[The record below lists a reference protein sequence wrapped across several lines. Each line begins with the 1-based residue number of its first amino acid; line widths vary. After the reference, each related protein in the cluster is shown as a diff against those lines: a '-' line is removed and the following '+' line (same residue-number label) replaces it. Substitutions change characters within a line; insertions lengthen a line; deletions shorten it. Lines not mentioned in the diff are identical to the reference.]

1 MKRLLPLYSL
11 LILLGGCSWMG
22 FGDKKAPPPPTLAE
36 LQPAELP
43 AVDVELPQP
52 TLEDIVGHYKSALE
66 VAEEPETRR
75 KIERRLAG
83 LEMLQSEQR
92 QVDGADVG
100 PYYQGA
106 VELYQGLLKNHPD
119 HQGNDRLLYQLAKAY
134 ELDGKIDRAM
144 TELNRL
150 VKEYPQSSFYGEA
163 QFRRAELLF
172 SQGNYRDAAQ
182 AYQAVINHQQGSG
195 SAFYRNALYMHGWS
209 QFKRNRYRDSLDS
222 FAKVLD
228 GLIPNEGDLENL
240 PRSKRDIADDSL
252 RVMSLVFS
260 YLEGA
265 KTIAEVTAEQGERH
279 YQYLHYQRLG
289 DLYLD
294 KERYQDSADTF
305 LAFVKAY
312 PGHDKAP
319 LFNVKTIEVYGKGN
333 FPLLVLDAKRNFVSN
348 YGIASDFWQRKGE
361 AVRDT
366 LRPHLHSYLTELAKY
381 QHAEAQAQQ
390 RGLND
395 TSLKSKKAKTGTK
408 PTVAQVQ
415 QSFLAAANYYR
426 EFIATF
432 PADKAT
438 PGMVFLMAESL
449 YEGGNLPAA
458 ITAYEQVAYE
468 YLGKDRYL
476 SKDQGAE
483 AGYSAILAYDKYLAS
498 TSLDPEQDQRW
509 QYRKIDSAQ
518 RFASHYASDKR
529 AVPVL
534 TKSAE
539 QLLALKDYPRAID
552 AAQKVT
558 DWQPA
563 PQVDLARTAWLVQG
577 HSQFELQQFEPAE
590 QAYRGALAL
599 MVGKSQ
605 QQARQQ
611 TTERLAATVF
621 KRGEQLLAADDKAGA
636 VEQLLRIQAL
646 SPGSEIA
653 IKGQYDAAAYL
664 MDLAQWQQAENVLV
678 AFRRNH
684 GKHKLAA
691 TIPAKLTVV
700 YQEQEKWQPAA
711 ESLLAMANGS
721 DDPEVKRESQYL
733 AAEMYEKAKN
743 WQKAIEHFR
752 DYAHSYPEPF
762 AVVTEARY
770 KMSELYVTTKEPQKR
785 RYWLRKLID
794 GHKQVGHKAKEGG
807 ERSKYLAA
815 LSANVLA
822 DDQYQVFKT
831 IALKLPLKKS
841 LKKKRAAME
850 KTIAAYQ
857 GVLDYGVQ
865 EFTTQASFQLGS
877 VYAQLSRD
885 LMNSQRPKLNELEL
899 EQYELLLEEQA
910 YPFEETAIDIHQR
923 NAQRSWQGIYDQWVK
938 QSFAALAQL
947 MPGRYQKPE
956 KTAEISRDIQ

>member
-1 MKRLLPLYSL
+1 MKHLLPLCSL
-11 LILLGGCSWMG
+11 LLLLSGCSWMG

-36 LQPAELP
+36 LKPAELP
-43 AVDVELPQP
+43 AVDRELPKP
-52 TLEDIVGHYKSALE
+52 TLGDIVGHYKSALE
-66 VAEEPETRR
+66 IAEEPETRR

-106 VELYQGLLKNHPD
+106 VDLYQGLLENHPD
-119 HQGNDRLLYQLAKAY
+119 HEGNDRLLYQLAKAY
-134 ELDGKIDRAM
+134 ELDGKVDQAM

-150 VKEYPQSSFYGEA
+150 VNDYPQSAFYGEA

-172 SQGNYRDAAQ
+172 SKGNYRGAAQ
-182 AYQAVINHQQGSG
+182 AYQAVIDHQQGSD

-228 GLIPNEGDLENL
+228 GLIPNAGDLENL

-260 YLEGA
+260 YLDGA
-265 KTIAEVTAEQGERH
+265 KTIAEVAAEQGERH
-279 YQYLHYQRLG
+279 YQHLLYQQLG

-305 LAFVKAY
+305 LAFVKTY
-312 PGHDKAP
+312 PGHDRAP
-319 LFNVKTIEVYGKGN
+319 LFNVKTIDVYGKGN

-348 YGIASDFWQRKGE
+348 YGINSDFWQRKSE
-361 AVRDT
+361 PVRDT

-390 RGLND
+390 KQLND
-395 TSLKSKKAKTGTK
+395 TSLESKKAKKK
-408 PTVAQVQ
+408 PSQDQVQ
-415 QSFLAAANYYR
+415 IAFLAAADYYSQ
-426 EFIATF
+426 FIATF
-432 PADKAT
+432 PDDKAT

-449 YEGGNLPAA
+449 YEGNDLPAA
-458 ITAYEQVAYE
+458 IHAYEQVAY
-468 YLGKDRYL
+468 DYL
-476 SKDQGAE
+476 SKDKGAE
-483 AGYSAILAYDKYLAS
+483 AGYSAILAYDQYLTAAA
-498 TSLDPEQDQRW
+498 LDAEQGQEW

-518 RFASHYASDKR
+518 RFANHYANDKR

-539 QLLALKDYPRAID
+539 QLLALKDYPRAIET
-552 AAQKVT
+552 ARQVT

-563 PQVDLARTAWLVQG
+563 PQADLMRTGWLVQG
-577 HSQFELQQFEPAE
+577 HSQFELQQFEQAE
-590 QAYRGALAL
+590 LAYRGALTL
-599 MVGKSQ
+599 MAGKQ
-605 QQARQQ
+605 HKQARQQ

-621 KRGEQLLAADDKAGA
+621 KRGEQLLAAQDKAGA
-636 VEQLLRIQAL
+636 VEQLLRIQAI

-684 GKHKLAA
+684 SKHKLAA

-711 ESLLAMANGS
+711 ESLLAMAAGS

-785 RYWLRKLID
+785 RFWLRKLID
-794 GHKQVGHKAKEGG
+794 GHKQVGHKAKEGA

-815 LSANVLA
+815 FSANVLA
-822 DDQYQVFKT
+822 DDQYQVFET

-857 GVLDYGVQ
+857 EVLDYSVQ
-865 EFTTQASFQLGS
+865 EFATQASFRLGS
-877 VYAQLSRD
+877 VYARLSSD
-885 LMNSQRPKLNELEL
+885 LMNSQRPKKLSELEL

-938 QSFAALAQL
+938 QSFNALAEL

-956 KTAEISRDIQ
+956 KTVEVSRDIY